1 MLLMML
7 ISFPLQIT
15 TGEACICRW
24 PRTGEC
30 QEVMFRHLTVS
41 IITNR
46 QIMHVH
52 NFFKNPHNTLD
63 HLRPESRR
71 FMKTHLLLFLFP
83 GLLQMKSVKSGHI
96 VIRGL
101 SSSLFLCVD
110 SGGHLRGQV
119 SEQTTALIF
128 WSLLTIHWQLTST
141 SVVTFQAHYT
151 EADCT
156 FQELL
161 LADGYTR
168 FLSSHHGFPVS
179 LASRHPPGRHS
190 VPFTRF
196 LPLRNTL
203 TLESVSE
210 QPPSSQKYFNLDSDD
225 PFEMGRSSLISP
237 QFSAGK
243 KRKWIA

>member
-1 MLLMML
+1 MY
-7 ISFPLQIT
+7 LQMT
-15 TGEACICRW
+15 QDGR
-24 PRTGEC
+24 
-30 QEVMFRHLTVS
+30 VS
-41 IITNR
+41 GSDVQT
-46 QIMHVH
+46 
-52 NFFKNPHNTLD
+52 PY
-63 HLRPESRR
+63 S
-71 FMKTHLLLFLFP
+71 
-83 GLLQMKSVKSGHI
+83 LLQMKSVKSGHI

-110 SGGHLRGQV
+110 SGGHLRG
-119 SEQTTALIF
+119 
-128 WSLLTIHWQLTST
+128 
-141 SVVTFQAHYT
+141 QAHYT

-243 KRKWIA
+243 KRK